1 MAFFSFSEFW
11 QSVSG
16 LVSSENRK
24 SNIVDRR
31 QKPRRIYMQDGYLTF
46 PHRPAYPATLCLI
59 RDISP
64 IGARVELNE
73 TVPESDLFLGSIR
86 LFIPLKKH
94 ERDCEIAWRDDR
106 LIGFKFIGPKRPP
119 SREYRHPTQR
129 GGGQR

>member
-1 MAFFSFSEFW
+1 MPSEPAPRT
-11 QSVSG
+11 
-16 LVSSENRK
+16 ER
-24 SNIVDRR
+24 RRTAR
-31 QKPRRIYMQDGYLTF
+31 QKSFLRGMIYFNNRRNVVD
-46 PHRPAYPATLCLI
+46 CLI